1 MFTKKAQLKF
11 WHILVLIGFLFLI
24 LLVSFLMSDLTIRNI
39 EDFELGSLENR
50 VIYLGEGEICGISN
64 SECSPSFVCQ
74 RSEGFANTGG
84 VCVRA
89 AGAGPY
95 QINPIKPDFNN
106 ESYNNWDESDFE

>member
-1 MFTKKAQLKF
+1 MFSKLGELKF
-11 WHILVLIGFLFLI
+11 SYILVSVGVLFLFLFLFFI
-24 LLVSFLMSDLTIRNI
+24 LSDFSIKNI
-39 EDFELGSLENR
+39 EDFELNSLENR

-84 VCVRA
+84 VCVLA